1 MRSGLP
7 PVPEQHSARPE
18 RRSALDSRAARSA
31 ALEPAEHPRLRR
43 VVPPAPTFAEAAWQ
57 ARRLAGPAASVAQV
71 PALPSAEPVVQDAA
85 AARRWAAQGAA
96 EALQQAAERRD
107 AAGEPL
113 QEVAARGVPG
123 EPRQVAEARD
133 VGEAPQPAVRAGEVP
148 RPEVQAAELVR
159 PQEVRGAAVRPPE
172 VRGAAGRLRAAR
184 GVAVPGARAA
194 LPSAVASAFHRDR
207 VLPSP
212 APQQAARIARAK
224 ACFRIASRS
233 EPWWRAV
240 RDEVLS

>member
-1 MRSGLP
+1 
-7 PVPEQHSARPE
+7 VPEQHSARPE

-31 ALEPAEHPRLRR
+31 ALEPAVHPRLRR

-57 ARRLAGPAASVAQV
+57 ARRLAGPAASVAQA
-71 PALPSAEPVVQDAA
+71 PALPSAEPVGQDAA
-85 AARRWAAQGAA
+85 AGLRWAAQGAA

-148 RPEVQAAELVR
+148 RPEVRAAELVR
-159 PQEVRGAAVRPPE
+159 PRE
-172 VRGAAGRLRAAR
+172 VRGAAGRPREAR
-184 GVAVPGARAA
+184 GEAVLRLEVPGARAA

-224 ACFRIASRS
+224 ACFQIASRS

-240 RDEVLS
+240 QVEVLS